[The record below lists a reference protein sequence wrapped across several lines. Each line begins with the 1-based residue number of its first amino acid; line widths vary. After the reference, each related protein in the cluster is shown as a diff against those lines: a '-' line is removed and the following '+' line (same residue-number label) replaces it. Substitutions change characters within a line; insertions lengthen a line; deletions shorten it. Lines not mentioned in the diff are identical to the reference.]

1 MKQNKWRKV
10 TCEIQ
15 VSDIQV
21 SDVQVSD
28 VQVPLYILDGTRSL
42 VWYVTL

>member
-1 MKQNKWRKV
+1 MQMKQNKWRKV
-10 TCEIQ
+10 TCE
-15 VSDIQV
+15 IQV

-28 VQVPLYILDGTRSL
+28 VQVPLYILDGTLSL